1 MPRLGHFDQMI
12 VLLVGILVQVQ
23 ALKANPRSKILAY
36 VRIGGSGSRSCQA
49 RSTAAGKVVS
59 GTRLNLRPDAA
70 NDQLRETMWRSSQLN
85 FRSDEDSNY
94 ENKRSDLQVADDAV
108 KSRGWS
114 ILSETLNGRLAS
126 AGLIIGLFREE
137 ITGHSLLQ
145 QLQDDE
151 FPLVFVA
158 SFVSLLTLINYS
170 SWVQRR
176 IRQQNLP
183 LL

>member
-1 MPRLGHFDQMI
+1 MSNGI
-12 VLLVGILVQVQ
+12 VVAQAIIFLLVGYVSTTS
-23 ALKANPRSKILAY
+23 AFRSNHPRNEKSAY
-36 VRIGGSGSRSCQA
+36 VSSRSCRTSSSSLVQ
-49 RSTAAGKVVS
+49 
-59 GTRLNLRPDAA
+59 LYLRPDSA
-70 NDQLRETMWRSSQLN
+70 NDQFRETMWRSSQLN
-85 FRSDEDSNY
+85 FRSDEDSTY
-94 ENKRSDLQVADDAV
+94 EALRSDLQVADDCI

-114 ILSETLNGRLAS
+114 LLSETLNGRLAS

-137 ITGHSLLQ
+137 ISGHSLLQ

-158 SFVSLLTLINYS
+158 SVVSLLTVINYS

-176 IRQQNLP
+176 VRQQNLP